1 MNVTF
6 FSASDLNFP
15 PAAPGADTLAL
26 WLLPVSDSGLAGLDF
41 RHLSD
46 REQERCARISRPE
59 ERQRYQV
66 AHAALRRILS
76 AYLNCPAQ
84 DLVFSANQYGKPYLS
99 YPLDPGAGQF
109 HFSLSHSG
117 GYVALAFSGS
127 SPVGVDIEQDRP
139 SIKPAELAGRF
150 FHPLEARRLS
160 ALPPQEQR
168 AGFLKLWT
176 LREAFLKGLGT
187 GFYTPSESF
196 AICPDRLP
204 GVFCVREGAP
214 EYSRWELLSLD
225 APEGY
230 FLSVAYQRS

>member
-1 MNVTF
+1 MNVTV
-6 FSASDLNFP
+6 FSASDLNCP
-15 PAAPGADTLAL
+15 PAAPGPDTLAL

-76 AYLNCPAQ
+76 AYLGCSPR

-99 YPLDPGAGQF
+99 YPLDPGAGQL

-117 GYVALAFSGS
+117 GYVALAFSS
-127 SPVGVDIEQDRP
+127 VSPVGVDIERDRP
-139 SIKPAELAGRF
+139 SIKPQELAERF
-150 FHPLEARRLS
+150 FHPREARRLS

-168 AGFLKLWT
+168 AG
-176 LREAFLKGLGT
+176 
-187 GFYTPSESF
+187 
-196 AICPDRLP
+196 
-204 GVFCVREGAP
+204 
-214 EYSRWELLSLD
+214 
-225 APEGY
+225 
-230 FLSVAYQRS
+230 

>member
-1 MNVTF
+1 MNVTV
-6 FSASDLNFP
+6 FSASDLNCP
-15 PAAPGADTLAL
+15 PAAPGPDTLAL

-76 AYLNCPAQ
+76 AYLGCSPQ

-99 YPLDPGAGQF
+99 YPLDPGAGQL

-117 GYVALAFSGS
+117 GFVALAFSS
-127 SPVGVDIEQDRP
+127 VSPVGVDIERDRP
-139 SIKPAELAGRF
+139 SIKPQELAERF
-150 FHPLEARRLS
+150 FHPQEARRLS

-168 AGFLKLWT
+168 TGFLKLWT

-187 GFYTPSESF
+187 GFYTASDSF

-214 EYSRWELLSLD
+214 EYSSWELLSLD